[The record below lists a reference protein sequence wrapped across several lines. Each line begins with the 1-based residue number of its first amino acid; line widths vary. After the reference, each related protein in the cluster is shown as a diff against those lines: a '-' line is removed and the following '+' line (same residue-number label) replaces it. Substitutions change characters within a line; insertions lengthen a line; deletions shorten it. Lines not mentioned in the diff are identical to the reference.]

1 MQELQTINDWQDVLE
16 QSKEAPLF
24 VLKHSTA
31 CPVSAAAYREFDE
44 LATDIPKYF
53 LKIQHH
59 RPVSAE
65 IESNLGR
72 RHESPQLFLLKD
84 GKALWEATHRA
95 ITKSKINKALEDL
108 EGNE

>member
-1 MQELQTINDWQDVLE
+1 MMIELQTIQDWQAVLE
-16 QSKEAPLF
+16 QSQEQRLF
-24 VLKHSTA
+24 VLKHSTT

-95 ITKSKINKALEDL
+95 ITKSKINKALEEL
-108 EGNE
+108 EG

>member
-1 MQELQTINDWQDVLE
+1 MQELQTITDWQDVLE

-24 VLKHSTA
+24 VLKHSTT

-65 IESNLGR
+65 IESNLGI

-84 GKALWEATHRA
+84 RKAIWQATHRA
-95 ITKSKINKALEDL
+95 ITQSKINIALKDL
-108 EGNE
+108 EG

>member
-1 MQELQTINDWQDVLE
+1 MKELETIQDWQAVLE
-16 QSKEAPLF
+16 QSQEQQLF
-24 VLKHSTA
+24 LLKHSTT
-31 CPVSAAAYREFDE
+31 CPVSAAALREFDE
-44 LATDIPKYF
+44 LVTDIPKYF

-95 ITKSKINKALEDL
+95 ITKSKINKALEEL
-108 EGNE
+108 EG

>member
-1 MQELQTINDWQDVLE
+1 MQELKTINDWQAVLE
-16 QSKEAPLF
+16 QSHEQRLF
-24 VLKHSTA
+24 MLKHSTA
-31 CPVSAAAYREFDE
+31 CPVSAAALREFDD
-44 LATDIPKYF
+44 LVTDIPKYF

-95 ITKSKINKALEDL
+95 ITKSKINSALEDL
-108 EGNE
+108 DENE

>member
-1 MQELQTINDWQDVLE
+1 MKELQTIEDWQAVLKHSQE
-16 QSKEAPLF
+16 ERLF
-24 VLKHSTA
+24 MLKHSTA
-31 CPVSAAAYREFDE
+31 CPVSRDALREFDE
-44 LATDIPKYF
+44 LETDIPKYF

-72 RHESPQLFLLKD
+72 KHESPQLFLVKD

-95 ITKSKINKALEDL
+95 ITKSKITKALEEL
-108 EGNE
+108 EG

>member
-1 MQELQTINDWQDVLE
+1 MKELETIQDWQAVLE
-16 QSKEAPLF
+16 QSKEERLF
-24 VLKHSTA
+24 LLKHSTA
-31 CPVSAAAYREFDE
+31 CPVSTAALREFDE
-44 LATDIPKYF
+44 LVTDIPKYF

-72 RHESPQLFLLKD
+72 RHESPQLFLVKD

-95 ITKSKINKALEDL
+95 ITKSKINKALEEL
-108 EGNE
+108 EE